1 MSNLNGINADP
12 RTLAMAAQ
20 TLGST
25 ALGAQPLGAQPSA
38 AGASPIM
45 IPGRGPVAM
54 PMAAPGAPGYGG
66 MNRYREMTLE
76 EMLLENRV
84 VFLIGEINHV
94 SASRVIMQMLYLQSV
109 KRDQDI
115 NLYINSPGGVV
126 DDTLAMYDIMR
137 FLTCDVAT
145 YCIGRAES
153 GGAIIFAAGKKGKR
167 FILPNAKVMIH
178 QPFGGVYGQAAD
190 IEIQAEE
197 ILKTKETLVK
207 LLAKHTGQ
215 TPDRIREDSERDR
228 FFTAEEAVKYGLC
241 DEVIGIEAGDPK
253 AEAAADATKPK

>member
-1 MSNLNGINADP
+1 MANFDENTVRP
-12 RTLAMAAQ
+12 RT
-20 TLGST
+20 T
-25 ALGAQPLGAQPSA
+25 AGP
-38 AGASPIM
+38 M
-45 IPGRGPVAM
+45 ILPGRGPVAM
-54 PMAAPGAPGYGG
+54 PVSMPGPPGGGGGG

-84 VFLIGEINHV
+84 LFLGGEINHI
-94 SASRVIMQMLYLQSV
+94 SASRIIMQMLYLQSV
-109 KRDQDI
+109 KKDSDI

-126 DDTLAMYDIMR
+126 DDTLAIYDIMR

-153 GGAIIFAAGKKGKR
+153 GGAVIFMAGKKGKR

-197 ILKTKETLVK
+197 ILKTKDTLIRVM
-207 LLAKHTGQ
+207 AKCTGQ
-215 TPDRIREDSERDR
+215 TFERVREDSERDR
-228 FFTAEEAVKYGLC
+228 FFEAKEAVAYGIC
-241 DEVIGIEAGDPK
+241 DEVIEEAGS
-253 AEAAADATKPK
+253 AEAVAAVDGNKDKIQS

>member
-1 MSNLNGINADP
+1 MSNPDSKLIDP
-12 RTLAMAAQ
+12 RLIATVADRAA
-20 TLGST
+20 S
-25 ALGAQPLGAQPSA
+25 
-38 AGASPIM
+38 ASPRLADALVGGGEFGI

-54 PMAAPGAPGYGG
+54 PVAMPGPPGGG
-66 MNRYREMTLE
+66 YNRYREMTLE

-84 VFLIGEINHV
+84 VFLVGEINHV

-115 NLYINSPGGVV
+115 NFYINSPGGVV

-137 FLTCDVAT
+137 FLTCDIAT

-153 GGAIIFAAGKKGKR
+153 GGAIVFAAGKKGKR

-178 QPFGGVYGQAAD
+178 QPFGGVYGQTAD

-197 ILKTKETLVK
+197 ILKTKDTLINV
-207 LLAKHTGQ
+207 LAKCTGQ
-215 TPDRIREDSERDR
+215 TPDKIREDSERDR
-228 FFTAEEAVKYGLC
+228 FFDAPSAVKYGLC
-241 DEVIGIEAGDPK
+241 DEVIGEESDGKA

>member
-1 MSNLNGINADP
+1 MLNLEPHKIA
-12 RTLAMAAQ
+12 
-20 TLGST
+20 ST
-25 ALGAQPLGAQPSA
+25 MGPMMTPPML
-38 AGASPIM
+38 

-54 PMAAPGAPGYGG
+54 PVAMPGPGGQGSGY
-66 MNRYREMTLE
+66 NRYREMTLE

-84 VFLIGEINHV
+84 VFLVGEINHV

-126 DDTLAMYDIMR
+126 DDTLAIYDIMR
-137 FLTCDVAT
+137 FLTCDIAT

-153 GGAIIFAAGKKGKR
+153 GGAVVFMAGKKGKR
-167 FILPNAKVMIH
+167 YILPNAKVMIH

-197 ILKTKETLVK
+197 ILKTKQTLINVM
-207 LLAKHTGQ
+207 ARCTGQ
-215 TPDRIREDSERDR
+215 TTDRIQEDSERDR
-228 FFTAEEAVKYGLC
+228 FFDAKAAVEYGLC
-241 DEVIGIEAGDPK
+241 DEVIGLEGDHAG
-253 AEAAADATKPK
+253 ALEAADANKPK

>member
-1 MSNLNGINADP
+1 MFNNDPKTLNRQNLDP
-12 RTLAMAAQ
+12 RLLDRATRY
-20 TLGST
+20 
-25 ALGAQPLGAQPSA
+25 LGANPATL
-38 AGASPIM
+38 
-45 IPGRGPVAM
+45 PVNM
-54 PMAAPGAPGYGG
+54 PMAMPGPSGGGY
-66 MNRYREMTLE
+66 NRYREMTLE

-84 VFLIGEINHV
+84 LFLVGEINHV
-94 SASRVIMQMLYLQSV
+94 SASRIMMQMLYLQSM

-126 DDTLAMYDIMR
+126 DDTLAIYDIMK

-153 GGAIIFAAGKKGKR
+153 GGAIVLMAGKKGKR

-197 ILKTKETLVK
+197 ILKTKETLIGIM
-207 LLAKHTGQ
+207 AKCTGQ
-215 TPDRIREDSERDR
+215 EIEKVRDDSERDR
-228 FFTAEEAVKYGLC
+228 FFDAKQSVAYGIC
-241 DEVIGIEAGDPK
+241 DEVLGEDSP
-253 AEAAADATKPK
+253 AAIAASDGTKPK